1 MTDRTPDPV
10 DRLNAALEG
19 RYRIER
25 ELGAG
30 GMATV
35 YLAED
40 LRHDRQVAIKVL
52 RPELAAV
59 VGGERFLTEIKTTAN
74 LQHPHILPL
83 FDSGEADSFLF
94 YVMPYVP
101 GDSLRERLDREKQLP
116 VAEAL
121 SIMRKVAD
129 AVDYAHEHGVVHRD
143 IKPANILLSERGEPL
158 VADFGI
164 ALAVAQAGGGR
175 ITETGLSL
183 GTPYYMSPEQATGDR
198 DVNPRSDVYAL
209 GCVLFEM
216 LAGEPPF
223 AAPTAQAVL
232 AKILTSDAPLI
243 TAVRRTVPPHVESA
257 LAQALEKLP
266 ADRFGSAAEFSEAL
280 EDEGFSYLRKV
291 RTAPIAT
298 APVQVVAA
306 PAPPRGP
313 GRGVVVATAA
323 VALVATLLALWSW
336 TRPTPTPRV
345 QRATLH
351 VGELLPRLDA
361 PIRVSR
367 DGSTFVMSASPGG
380 GSNLLWVRR
389 TDESDFRPL
398 PGTESARNPDFSPDG
413 QWIVYRDEREE
424 ALRKVSVSGG
434 APLTVLQQSGFNPF
448 YPMWGLD
455 GFIYF
460 LTPDGVFRVPETGGI
475 PEQALLQGA
484 QHPRAL
490 PEGKGVLFT
499 YQASVAVQ
507 EPGSDTHRMLVQ
519 EGLDATYVPSGHI
532 IYAHP
537 EGGLMAVGFDL
548 DRMEVTSQPV
558 PLLDGIGNRGL
569 PGADYSVSEEGTL
582 TYLVGRSVV
591 GNAGADQLLWAS
603 PVGDSLE
610 VLSLEPREFGE
621 PRISPDGRYMAYA
634 SPGEANNRMQ
644 IFVYDLELGSTPR
657 QITFEGLSE
666 TPVWSPDGDRIAFSS
681 MRAGSDNRD
690 LFVKTVND
698 DSAPVQVAKL
708 PGDQTPWDWPEDDQ
722 LVFVDNE
729 GFDIW
734 IVDPSGSA
742 DPEPYLQSE
751 AALSDPV
758 VSPDG
763 THLAYES
770 NEGGSRAIYVRSF
783 PEPRQQTRVSQ
794 GPGRTPFWA
803 PDGSG
808 VYYWGTAGGVDT
820 LFIARTRAEPTFQV
834 LSADV
839 VLIGDYNGEE
849 GDVNPANG
857 SLLLIFDGTG
867 GTGLDDGAAEEVEEE
882 RHFVVFNWFEELKA
896 RMGQGR

>member
-1 MTDRTPDPV
+1 
-10 DRLNAALEG
+10 
-19 RYRIER
+19 
-25 ELGAG
+25 
-30 GMATV
+30 
-35 YLAED
+35 
-40 LRHDRQVAIKVL
+40 
-52 RPELAAV
+52 
-59 VGGERFLTEIKTTAN
+59 
-74 LQHPHILPL
+74 
-83 FDSGEADSFLF
+83 
-94 YVMPYVP
+94 
-101 GDSLRERLDREKQLP
+101 
-116 VAEAL
+116 
-121 SIMRKVAD
+121 
-129 AVDYAHEHGVVHRD
+129 
-143 IKPANILLSERGEPL
+143 
-158 VADFGI
+158 
-164 ALAVAQAGGGR
+164 
-175 ITETGLSL
+175 
-183 GTPYYMSPEQATGDR
+183 
-198 DVNPRSDVYAL
+198 
-209 GCVLFEM
+209 
-216 LAGEPPF
+216 
-223 AAPTAQAVL
+223 
-232 AKILTSDAPLI
+232 
-243 TAVRRTVPPHVESA
+243 
-257 LAQALEKLP
+257 
-266 ADRFGSAAEFSEAL
+266 
-280 EDEGFSYLRKV
+280 
-291 RTAPIAT
+291 
-298 APVQVVAA
+298 
-306 PAPPRGP
+306 
-313 GRGVVVATAA
+313 
-323 VALVATLLALWSW
+323 
-336 TRPTPTPRV
+336 
-345 QRATLH
+345 
-351 VGELLPRLDA
+351 
-361 PIRVSR
+361 
-367 DGSTFVMSASPGG
+367 
-380 GSNLLWVRR
+380 
-389 TDESDFRPL
+389 
-398 PGTESARNPDFSPDG
+398 
-413 QWIVYRDEREE
+413 
-424 ALRKVSVSGG
+424 
-434 APLTVLQQSGFNPF
+434 
-448 YPMWGLD
+448 
-455 GFIYF
+455 
-460 LTPDGVFRVPETGGI
+460 
-475 PEQALLQGA
+475 
-484 QHPRAL
+484 
-490 PEGKGVLFT
+490 
-499 YQASVAVQ
+499 
-507 EPGSDTHRMLVQ
+507 MLVQ

>member
-1 MTDRTPDPV
+1 
-10 DRLNAALEG
+10 
-19 RYRIER
+19 
-25 ELGAG
+25 
-30 GMATV
+30 
-35 YLAED
+35 
-40 LRHDRQVAIKVL
+40 
-52 RPELAAV
+52 
-59 VGGERFLTEIKTTAN
+59 
-74 LQHPHILPL
+74 
-83 FDSGEADSFLF
+83 
-94 YVMPYVP
+94 
-101 GDSLRERLDREKQLP
+101 
-116 VAEAL
+116 
-121 SIMRKVAD
+121 MRKVAD

-532 IYAHP
+532 IYAH
-537 EGGLMAVGFDL
+537 
-548 DRMEVTSQPV
+548 RME
-558 PLLDGIGNRGL
+558 
-569 PGADYSVSEEGTL
+569 SETGDFPARTTPSRRKGRLRTWWVAAWWGTP
-582 TYLVGRSVV
+582 
-591 GNAGADQLLWAS
+591 A
-603 PVGDSLE
+603 
-610 VLSLEPREFGE
+610 
-621 PRISPDGRYMAYA
+621 RISSSGRH
-634 SPGEANNRMQ
+634 R
-644 IFVYDLELGSTPR
+644 
-657 QITFEGLSE
+657 
-666 TPVWSPDGDRIAFSS
+666 
-681 MRAGSDNRD
+681 
-690 LFVKTVND
+690 
-698 DSAPVQVAKL
+698 
-708 PGDQTPWDWPEDDQ
+708 
-722 LVFVDNE
+722 
-729 GFDIW
+729 
-734 IVDPSGSA
+734 
-742 DPEPYLQSE
+742 
-751 AALSDPV
+751 
-758 VSPDG
+758 
-763 THLAYES
+763 
-770 NEGGSRAIYVRSF
+770 
-783 PEPRQQTRVSQ
+783 
-794 GPGRTPFWA
+794 
-803 PDGSG
+803 
-808 VYYWGTAGGVDT
+808 WGTASRSCPWSPGNSVSLGSRPMGVTWPMRLPGRPTTGCRSSSTIWSWAVRRDRSPSRDSARRRCGPRME
-820 LFIARTRAEPTFQV
+820 IASRSPPCGRDRTT
-834 LSADV
+834 
-839 VLIGDYNGEE
+839 
-849 GDVNPANG
+849 
-857 SLLLIFDGTG
+857 GTSS
-867 GTGLDDGAAEEVEEE
+867 
-882 RHFVVFNWFEELKA
+882 
-896 RMGQGR
+896 